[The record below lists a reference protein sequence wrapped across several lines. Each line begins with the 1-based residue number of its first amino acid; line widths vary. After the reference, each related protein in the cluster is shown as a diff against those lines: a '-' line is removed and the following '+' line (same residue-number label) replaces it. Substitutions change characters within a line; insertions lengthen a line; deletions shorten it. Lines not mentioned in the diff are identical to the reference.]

1 MEIRRTSGKDDR
13 LELRP
18 LTLSFGRPVERE
30 FMDDYLRKSLGQ
42 IRLTIIVA
50 ALLYASFGV
59 LDAAVAP
66 AATKTLWLIR
76 FAGFLPLSAL
86 VFLLSYV
93 PVFRRTWQGLL
104 SAWSLLGGLGI
115 VAMIGAVQGEAQN
128 SYYAGLIMGFI
139 VLYTWS
145 RVRFIW
151 ATVTGFLIVAAYELV
166 TLVVLH
172 SPSQAIWSH
181 NFFFIGSNVLGML
194 ACYAIEK
201 YARKDFLMERLL
213 QEEQEKCWRANQ
225 ELNEKNEE
233 LRGLAEV
240 DDLTKIPNRRMF
252 EQELKRGWRRT
263 VRTSRP
269 LSVLLCDVD
278 HFKAYNNAHGQLAG
292 DECLVKVARA
302 VQASARRPGDY
313 AARYGGAEFA
323 VLLQDTG
330 IEGAQSVA
338 ERICKAVRAL
348 AIPHAGSAEVK
359 HVTISVGAAAIQPT
373 HEGEPDPLVRKADEC
388 LYRAKGEGR
397 NRAVVAKA

>member
-1 MEIRRTSGKDDR
+1 MANHKGLGEDIR
-13 LELRP
+13 LELHP
-18 LTLSFGRPVERE
+18 LTLSFGRPVEGE
-30 FMDDYLRKSLGQ
+30 FMDDYLKKSLGQ
-42 IRLTIIVA
+42 VRLTIIVTG
-50 ALLYASFGV
+50 LLYASFGI
-59 LDAAVAP
+59 LDAAVAAP
-66 AATKTLWLIR
+66 AVKTLWLIR
-76 FAGFLPLSAL
+76 LAGFLPLSAL
-86 VFLLSYV
+86 VYFLTYAA
-93 PVFRRTWQGLL
+93 PFRRVWQGALAL
-104 SAWSLLGGLGI
+104 WSLLGGLGI
-115 VAMIGAVQGEAQN
+115 VAMTAVVEGEARN
-128 SYYAGLIMGFI
+128 SYYAGLILVFI

-151 ATVTGFLIVAAYELV
+151 ATVTAFLIVAAYEIV
-166 TLVVLH
+166 TLAVLH
-172 SPSQAIWSH
+172 SPSQTVWTQ

-194 ACYAIEK
+194 ACYAIER
-201 YARKDFLMERLL
+201 YARKDFVMERLL
-213 QEEQEKCWRANQ
+213 QEEQAKCWRANQ

-252 EQELKRGWRRT
+252 EQELRRGWRRT

-278 HFKAYNNAHGQLAG
+278 HFKAYNNAYGQVAG
-292 DECLVKVARA
+292 DECLVRVARA

-330 IEGAQSVA
+330 IEGAQHVA
-338 ERICKAVRAL
+338 ERICQTVRGL
-348 AIPHAGSAEVK
+348 AIPHAASPAAK
-359 HVTISVGAAAIQPT
+359 QVTISVGAASIQPT